1 MKKPEK
7 SLRNPVFIPK
17 EPSTPTETNVQ
28 LKKNYSNS
36 PKRTNSAIPATL
48 TRLDSRLHTKNDI
61 N

>member
-7 SLRNPVFIPK
+7 SLRSPVFIPK
-17 EPSTPTETNVQ
+17 PSTPTETNVQ
-28 LKKNYSNS
+28 LKKNNSNS
-36 PKRTNSAIPATL
+36 PKRANSTIPATL